1 MRQARSLGPLG
12 LSTLVLLFGWLG
24 APPPPASALPP
35 SANRPPVAN
44 AGPDQTVQVTD
55 TVTLDGSGSTDADG
69 HPLAFAWSFLALP
82 PGSAASLSD
91 PGAVNPTFVADEPGL
106 YELQL
111 VVSDG
116 FSNSAPDTVAI
127 STQNSPP
134 VANAGPDQSVLV
146 GQTATLDGSGSTDV
160 DGDALTFA
168 WSLTAVPP
176 GSAAELSDPAAVMPT
191 IVVDLPGSYVAELV
205 VNDGQADSA
214 PDSVRLSTANSPPVA
229 DAGPDQTVAPGS
241 FVQLDGSGS
250 SDVDGD
256 PLSFRWSLTLRP
268 PGSQAVL
275 SDPADVAPSFTADE
289 PGVYV
294 AQLVVND
301 GAVDSSPDTVTIS
314 TENSAPVADAG
325 PDQEVATGETVTL
338 DGSASSD
345 ADGDPLSFE
354 WSLLST
360 PPGSGAL
367 LSDPASP
374 NPTFVADMAGSY
386 VAQLV
391 VNDGQVD
398 SLPDTVTILAD
409 LPVVTLEATDDDAA
423 EAGLDPGLFTITRSG
438 APDQALVVFF
448 ETAGSASEGIDY
460 QPVGTSLTIP
470 AGAATATLPI
480 TPIDDD
486 EIEGS
491 ESAVV
496 TLSVGPGYVVGV
508 PGIASVTIA
517 DDDLPVV
524 TIVASDPDATEAGPT
539 NGAFTLARTGDTAAQ
554 LIVILRHGGT
564 ASDGADY
571 VSLGGPVFAVTIP
584 AGQATLAL
592 VIEPLPDNL
601 VEGAETAE
609 LAIEPSL
616 AYVIGVPDTAT
627 VTIADDPPIV
637 NVTATDPDAA
647 EAGLDPGVFTFT
659 RTGGNLAAPLTVQAS
674 LGGTAGNNSDYVF
687 ISGDQT
693 IPANQSSATKT
704 IAPRADNRV
713 EGAETVISTIEPDP
727 NYLIGP
733 SGSAT
738 VTIADDPPVIT
749 VVATDPDA
757 SETGPDPG
765 VFTVS
770 RSGGN
775 LAAVLSVVVARSGT
789 ATNGADY
796 VGIGGP
802 NFIVAIPAN
811 QAGATVT
818 ITPIDDA
825 LVEGPETVI
834 LAIRPSPN
842 YVIGVP
848 DSATVT
854 IADND

>member
-1 MRQARSLGPLG
+1 
-12 LSTLVLLFGWLG
+12 
-24 APPPPASALPP
+24 
-35 SANRPPVAN
+35 VAN
-44 AGPDQTVQVTD
+44 AGQDQTVQVTD
-55 TVTLDGSGSTDADG
+55 IVTLDGSGSTDADG

-91 PGAVNPTFVADEPGL
+91 PGAVSPTFVADEPGL

-116 FSNSAPDTVAI
+116 FSNSAPDTVTI
-127 STQNSPP
+127 STQNSAP
-134 VANAGPDQSVLV
+134 VADAGPDQSVLV

-160 DGDALTFA
+160 DGDALSFA

-191 IVVDLPGSYVAELV
+191 FVVDLPGSYVAQLV

-214 PDSVRLSTANSPPVA
+214 PDSVTLSTANSPPVA

-241 FVQLDGSGS
+241 LVQLDGSGS

-275 SDPADVAPSFTADE
+275 SDPGDMAPTFSADE
-289 PGVYV
+289 PGTYL

-301 GAVDSSPDTVTIS
+301 GSVDSAPDTVRVS
-314 TENSAPVADAG
+314 TTNSAPVADAG
-325 PDQEVATGETVTL
+325 PDQTGVGTGDTVTL
-338 DGSASSD
+338 DGSGSSD
-345 ADGDPLSFE
+345 ADGDALGFE
-354 WSLLST
+354 WSLLNT
-360 PPGSGAL
+360 PPGSGAT
-367 LSDPASP
+367 LSDPTSP
-374 NPTFVADMAGSY
+374 TPSFVADLAGSY
-386 VAQLV
+386 VAQLI
-391 VNDGQVD
+391 VNDGQAD
-398 SLPDTVTILAD
+398 SAPDTVTVLVD
-409 LPVVTLEATDDDAA
+409 RPVVTLEATDDDAA
-423 EAGLDPGLFTITRSG
+423 EAGLDEGTFTITRTGSV
-438 APDQALVVFF
+438 DQPLTALF
-448 ETAGSASEGIDY
+448 ETAGSAAEGDDY

-470 AGAATATLPI
+470 AGAAAATLTI
-480 TPIDDD
+480 TPIDDSAL
-486 EIEGS
+486 EGA
-491 ESAVV
+491 ESVVV
-496 TLSVGPGYVVGV
+496 TLSASPDYVVGV
-508 PGIASVTIA
+508 PGIAGLTIA

-524 TIVASDPDATEAGPT
+524 AIVASDPDATEAGPT
-539 NGAFTLARTGDTAAQ
+539 NGTFTLSRTGDTAAP

-584 AGQATLAL
+584 AGQAALAL
-592 VIEPLPDNL
+592 TLTPLADNL

-609 LAIEPSL
+609 LKIEPSL
-616 AYVIGVPDTAT
+616 NYVVGVPDAAT
-627 VTIADDPPIV
+627 VVIADDPPIV
-637 NVTATDPDAA
+637 NLVATDPDAA
-647 EAGLDPGVFTFT
+647 EAGGDPGIFTFT
-659 RTGGNLAAPLTVQAS
+659 RSGGNLAAALTVQAS
-674 LGGTAGNNSDYVF
+674 LGGTAANASDYAF
-687 ISGDQT
+687 IAGNQT
-693 IPANQSSATKT
+693 IPANQTSATKT
-704 IAPRADNRV
+704 ILPLADNRV
-713 EGAETVISTIEPDP
+713 EGPETVISTVEPSP

-733 SGSAT
+733 SGTAT
-738 VTIADDPPVIT
+738 VTIADDPAVVT
-749 VVATDPDA
+749 VAASDPDA

-765 VFTVS
+765 VFTIS

-818 ITPIDDA
+818 IMPIDDA
-825 LVEGPETVI
+825 IVEGLETVI

-848 DSATVT
+848 DSSTVT